1 MVVDY
6 YAYPPSPL
14 SISSPPRQIKIGCEH
29 YPNRA
34 AVLIMANIPPWAN
47 AAYQFVSP
55 LLSPAT
61 KSKLVFM
68 TPEMIREGALTKYI
82 APANLP
88 PEYGGS
94 SKVALGQSEMDKK
107 QRRMVQ
113 TLTKVASK
121 RSRRKRQ

>member
-1 MVVDY
+1 M
-6 YAYPPSPL
+6 L
-14 SISSPPRQIKIGCEH
+14 STQLEAK
-29 YPNRA
+29 
-34 AVLIMANIPPWAN
+34 LIMANIPPWAN

-68 TPEMIREGALTKYI
+68 TSEMIADGALTKYI

-94 SKVALGQSEMDKK
+94 SKVALGQSDMDKK
-107 QRRMVQ
+107 QRRMAQ
-113 TLTKVASK
+113 ALRKSSK
-121 RSRRKRQ
+121 RAAKRAAKKAAAK